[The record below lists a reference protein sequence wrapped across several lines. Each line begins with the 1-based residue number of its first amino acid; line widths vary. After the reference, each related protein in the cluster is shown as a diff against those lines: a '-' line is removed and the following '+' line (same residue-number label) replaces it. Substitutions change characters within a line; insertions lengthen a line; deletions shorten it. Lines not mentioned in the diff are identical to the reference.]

1 MLKTLKT
8 SSLIHLHLLQLF
20 CYLRINCRL
29 VDWKSHA
36 AAAKYVSATKKGCHN
51 VFTKTVGIIE
61 DEKLGGNK
69 TGIFVLNAANV
80 VQSIVNSQLKQKYQL
95 VCIPYFFI
103 ANNKFIYQLIFLF

>member
-8 SSLIHLHLLQLF
+8 SSLIHLHLLQL
-20 CYLRINCRL
+20 CYLRINWRL
-29 VDWKSHA
+29 VDYAA

-95 VCIPYFFI
+95 VCIYYFFI

>member
-8 SSLIHLHLLQLF
+8 SSLIHLHLLQL

-29 VDWKSHA
+29 VDWKSHAA

-69 TGIFVLNAANV
+69 TGICSECSKCCAEHSE
-80 VQSIVNSQLKQKYQL
+80 QSIETEVSAGMYIL
-95 VCIPYFFI
+95 FFY
-103 ANNKFIYQLIFLF
+103 NQ